1 MTLDHANGSVLDES
15 SSPSSPPQPLLNPP
29 TSLFGFGSLPGT
41 EEEPDSPTSDPSD
54 DPGSD
59 SETEWLN
66 EPELDDSDLDDSDPT
81 SSPASSAEKPAQLLS
96 KAQMRKTARASVKI
110 GTGMAHTV
118 AAKTEAQRAVGLYL
132 ADDEDAANIGDPLA
146 DLMHRRG
153 DVIGG
158 KLSPDAN
165 DFLRSLMGVA
175 GYLTKQIQKIG
186 IVRQLEAPAQQA
198 ADVQHI
204 PDVA

>member
-15 SSPSSPPQPLLNPP
+15 SSPSSPPQPLLSPP

-41 EEEPDSPTSDPSD
+41 EDGPDSPTED

-59 SETEWLN
+59 SETEWPSELL
-66 EPELDDSDLDDSDPT
+66 ELDDSDPDESDPS
-81 SSPASSAEKPAQLLS
+81 SSPASSADKPAQLLS

-198 ADVQHI
+198 ADVQSF